1 MIIHRLQKGVL
12 MAAMDEKEVIKL
24 ITDMFNANIEALK
37 NREATDRQMLET
49 MKYMDEKHNNS
60 MVRITL
66 GVSLGFGVII
76 AVFLFCL
83 AIS

>member
-1 MIIHRLQKGVL
+1 MVT
-12 MAAMDEKEVIKL
+12 MDEKEVIKL
-24 ITDMFNANIEALK
+24 VTDMFNANIESLK
-37 NREATDRQMLET
+37 NRETTDRQMLET
-49 MKYMDEKHNNS
+49 MKYMDKKHNDS
-60 MVRITL
+60 IVKVAL

>member
-1 MIIHRLQKGVL
+1 MV
-12 MAAMDEKEVIKL
+12 AMDEKEVITML
-24 ITDMFNANIEALK
+24 MEMFNANIEALK

-49 MKYMDEKHNNS
+49 MKCMDEKHNNS
-60 MVRITL
+60 IVKVAL

>member
-1 MIIHRLQKGVL
+1 MT
-12 MAAMDEKEVIKL
+12 MDEKEVIKL
-24 ITDMFNANIEALK
+24 VTDMFNSNIEALK
-37 NREATDRQMLET
+37 NREATDRQMLAT
-49 MKYMDEKHNNS
+49 MKYMDKKHNDS
-60 MVRITL
+60 MVTVAL

>member
-1 MIIHRLQKGVL
+1 
-12 MAAMDEKEVIKL
+12 MDEKEVIKL
-24 ITDMFNANIEALK
+24 VTDMFNANIESLK

-49 MKYMDEKHNNS
+49 MKYMDEKHNDS
-60 MVRITL
+60 IVKVAL
-66 GVSLGFGVII
+66 GVALGFGVII

>member
-1 MIIHRLQKGVL
+1 MVT
-12 MAAMDEKEVIKL
+12 MDEKEVIKL
-24 ITDMFNANIEALK
+24 VTDMFNANIESLK

-49 MKYMDEKHNNS
+49 MKYMDEKHNSS
-60 MVRITL
+60 MVKVAL